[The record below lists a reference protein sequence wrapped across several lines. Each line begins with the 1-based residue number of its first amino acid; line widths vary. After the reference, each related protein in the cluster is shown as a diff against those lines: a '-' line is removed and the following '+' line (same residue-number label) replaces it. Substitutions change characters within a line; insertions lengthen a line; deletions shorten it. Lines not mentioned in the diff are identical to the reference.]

1 MSTASAG
8 GIMGGLSERERMDPA
23 EAAAAEFETF
33 VGDARFP
40 CLAGKGAVHRRDH
53 TLCVYD
59 GLGSDAAAA
68 ELARDL
74 AEFVRESP
82 ADGSGL
88 RAFVAVFLG
97 PLPPGELA
105 FERRLWRQLRRLHAL
120 DDPGSGWDPA
130 VSDDPASPHFSF
142 SFAGRALFVVGM
154 HPASSR
160 LSRRFRWPALVFNP
174 RAQFERLRAEGKFE
188 RLRAQV
194 RERDVA
200 LQGTLNPN
208 LADFGERSEAR
219 QYSGRATEPEW
230 RCPFHR
236 KSE

>member
-1 MSTASAG
+1 MSSAAREAM
-8 GIMGGLSERERMDPA
+8 MGGSAAGESK
-23 EAAAAEFETF
+23 EAADVIAAAFGAF

-40 CLAGKGAVHRRDH
+40 CLAGKGTVHRGDH
-53 TLCVYD
+53 TLRVYD
-59 GLGSDAAAA
+59 ELGSSRAATA
-68 ELARDL
+68 LAQDL
-74 AEFVRESP
+74 AEFVRRSP

-88 RAFVAVFLG
+88 SAFVAVFRG
-97 PLPPGELA
+97 PALPDELA

-120 DDPGSGWDPA
+120 DDPGSGWDPT

-154 HPASSR
+154 HPSSSR
-160 LSRRFRWPALVFNP
+160 LSRRFRWPTLVFNP
-174 RAQFERLRAEGKFE
+174 RAQFERLRAEGRFE
-188 RLRAQV
+188 RLRAAV

-236 KSE
+236 NDA

>member
-1 MSTASAG
+1 
-8 GIMGGLSERERMDPA
+8 MGGLNVVDVSASA
-23 EAAAAEFETF
+23 EAVAAEFEAF

-40 CLAGKGAVHRRDH
+40 CLAGKGSVHRGDH
-53 TLCVYD
+53 TLRVYD
-59 GLGSDAAAA
+59 VLGSDVAAA

-74 AEFVRESP
+74 TEFVGGSP

-88 RAFVAVFLG
+88 RAFVAVFTG
-97 PLPPGELA
+97 PIAPGEVA

-120 DDPGSGWDPA
+120 DDPADGWDPA
-130 VSDDPASPHFSF
+130 VSDDPANPLFSF

-154 HPASSR
+154 HPGSSR

-188 RLRAQV
+188 RLRTLV

-208 LADFGERSEAR
+208 LADFGEKSEAR
-219 QYSGRATEPEW
+219 QYSGRAAEPEW

-236 KSE
+236 PNG